1 MANKIQPGVGYTYQG
16 DSRGFSL
23 QIDQQQGRRRHPLQV
38 FSNPNNGSPAVS
50 VWPGTVNGAMP
61 KISSTYLDAATR
73 PKLTIGSSG
82 FVYVKV
88 TRASGQVFPST
99 IDIEFASTVPAD
111 TSTTGHF
118 AIASITKT
126 GNSLTINQ
134 VVSQSLIVGRQA
146 YGSSGALFYWF
157 NV

>member
-1 MANKIQPGVGYTYQG
+1 MATRPQPGVGYTYQA

-23 QIDQQQGRRRHPLQV
+23 QIEQQGRRRHPLQV
-38 FSNPNNGSPAVS
+38 FSNPDNGNPAVS

-61 KISSTYLDAATR
+61 KIGGAYLDAATR
-73 PKLTIGSSG
+73 PKLAIGSSG

-134 VVSQSLIVGRQA
+134 VISQSLIVGRQA
-146 YGSSGALFYWF
+146 YSSSGAIFYWF